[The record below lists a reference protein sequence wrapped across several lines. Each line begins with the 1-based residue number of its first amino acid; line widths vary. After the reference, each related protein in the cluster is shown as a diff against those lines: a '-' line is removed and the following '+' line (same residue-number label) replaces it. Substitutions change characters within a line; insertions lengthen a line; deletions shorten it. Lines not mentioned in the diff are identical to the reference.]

1 MASCGSSTDSSGTS
15 TWVGGSSS
23 AAGCC
28 WTAGCSSDGIPA
40 VRRIVWISSAS
51 VRSLATATCT
61 MPTEACLLVSERA
74 ALDEDGRAP
83 LRERD
88 VDDIEVPGH
97 DRLRKDGSRL
107 AGDLGSEVPVGE
119 VREG

>member
-1 MASCGSSTDSSGTS
+1 
-15 TWVGGSSS
+15 
-23 AAGCC
+23 
-28 WTAGCSSDGIPA
+28 AGCSSDGIPA

-74 ALDEDGRAP
+74 ALDEYRRAP
-83 LRERD
+83 LSKRD

-97 DRLRKDGSRL
+97 DRRGKHGPRL
-107 AGDLGSEVPVGE
+107 ARDLGPEVPVRE
-119 VREG
+119 VREGEELHRGDPRELGRVAGRRVPGLVRTLAL